1 MATADEL
8 QLKFDALIARL
19 TPNGRKALT
28 KEIAKRLAQS
38 QRQRIKA
45 QKNSDGSEFEP
56 RRKQPKQTTKR
67 RVKAKKMFAKLGTAR
82 LMKAQI
88 TTEGVE
94 IGYRGGDAVVA
105 GVHQFGRK
113 IRPFKGKSFAVTYA
127 KRELLGFTDE
137 DIEMIED
144 CVINVLSD
152 GL

>member
-1 MATADEL
+1 MATADKI
-8 QLKFDALIARL
+8 QAKFEELIARL
-19 TPNGRKALT
+19 TPTGRKALT
-28 KEIAKRLAQS
+28 KEIGKRLAQS

-82 LMKAQI
+82 LMKTQI

-113 IRPFKGKSFAVTYA
+113 IRPFKGKSFEVEYA
-127 KRELLGFTDE
+127 KREVLGLTEDDE
-137 DIEMIED
+137 QMIENIIIEYLAKD
-144 CVINVLSD
+144 
-152 GL
+152 

>member
-1 MATADEL
+1 MTTVDKL
-8 QLKFDALIARL
+8 QSKFDALVANL
-19 TPNGRKALT
+19 APTGRKALT

-82 LMKAQI
+82 LMKTQI
-88 TTEGVE
+88 TNDGVE

-105 GVHQFGRK
+105 DVHQFGRK
-113 IRPFKGKSFAVTYA
+113 ISPFKGKNFEVTYA

-144 CVINVLSD
+144 CVINVLGD

>member
-1 MATADEL
+1 MATADKI
-8 QLKFDALIARL
+8 QAKFEELIARL
-19 TPNGRKALT
+19 TPTGRKALT

-82 LMKAQI
+82 LMKTQI
-88 TTEGVE
+88 TNDGVE

-105 GVHQFGRK
+105 DVHQFGRR
-113 IRPFKGKSFAVTYA
+113 IRPFKGKNFEVKYA
-127 KRELLGFTDE
+127 KRELLGFTEE
-137 DIEMIED
+137 DMEIIEN
-144 CVINVLSD
+144 CVINALRD